1 MPVGHARAERGA
13 EVERKSTRGSVL
25 PFHRPAVDKHE
36 SASERN
42 RAGGGVLAHRVMVVD
57 DHEIVRSGLVAL
69 ITGHAGLEVTSAVAT
84 ADEALRLLASGPAP
98 QLVVAD
104 LILGK
109 GLDGIQLTK
118 GIKVHHPELP
128 VLVLSGRDEALFAER
143 ALDAGASGYVMKDEA
158 VERLFEALD
167 ATLAGHLWVSAA
179 MRERLLPQVLS
190 DRARQI
196 EIESEDARAVIA
208 ELRRGNRTVIGIA
221 RALSR
226 SHSDVERVIEQVR
239 HHLQL
244 PSRASLYLYVD
255 TISG

>member
-1 MPVGHARAERGA
+1 
-13 EVERKSTRGSVL
+13 
-25 PFHRPAVDKHE
+25 
-36 SASERN
+36 
-42 RAGGGVLAHRVMVVD
+42 MVVD

-84 ADEALRLLASGPAP
+84 ADEALRLLGSGPP
-98 QLVVAD
+98 PELVVAD

-118 GIKVHHPELP
+118 GIKVQHPELP

-167 ATLAGHLWVSAA
+167 AALAGRIWVSSA
-179 MRERLLPQVLS
+179 MRERLLPQVLA
-190 DRARQI
+190 DRARQAAI
-196 EIESEDARAVIA
+196 DMGQDTRAVLA
-208 ELRRGNRTVIGIA
+208 ELRRGNRTVLGIA

-226 SHSDVERVIEQVR
+226 PHNEVDRMLEGVR
-239 HHLQL
+239 HALQL
-244 PSRASLYLYVD
+244 PSRASLFLYAD
-255 TISG
+255 TLTGK